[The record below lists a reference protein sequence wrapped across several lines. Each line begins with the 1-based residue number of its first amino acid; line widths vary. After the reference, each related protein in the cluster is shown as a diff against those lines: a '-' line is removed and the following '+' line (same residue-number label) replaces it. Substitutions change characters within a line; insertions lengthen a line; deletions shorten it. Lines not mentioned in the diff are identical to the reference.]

1 MSYNHPGRGNAK
13 DERNPAITAAW
24 IGAVAVV
31 VAALI
36 AGLFTL
42 ILRSS
47 TPSTSSGQGNAGR
60 PAVSISTPDSP
71 PSLNSGKTWLDQLTP
86 TSGVVNPSDAAP
98 DSTTQVPL
106 SPLPHELLIAPAVN
120 SNDVTFALAGKYKT
134 LHLEVATTGGSATSA
149 GTFLNIFLDDGN
161 SVAAETFSPGETPP
175 QEWVI
180 DVPGVKDLKLNFN
193 NVNINGT
200 QGTALLVS
208 GWLS

>member
-1 MSYNHPGRGNAK
+1 MSHNHPGSGNAK

-24 IGAVAVV
+24 IGAAAVV

-36 AGLFTL
+36 TGLFTL
-42 ILRSS
+42 VLRSS

-60 PAVSISTPDSP
+60 PTVSISTPDSP
-71 PSLNSGKTWLDQLTP
+71 SSLNTGKTWLDQLTP

-98 DSTTQVPL
+98 DSITQGPL
-106 SPLPHELLIAPAVN
+106 SPLPHELLIAPAAN

-134 LHLEVATTGGSATSA
+134 LHLEVAITGGSAASA
-149 GTFLNIFLDDGN
+149 GTFLNIFLDGN
-161 SVAAETFSPGETPP
+161 SVEAETFSPGETLP
-175 QEWVI
+175 QEWVM

-193 NVNINGT
+193 NANGT

>member
-1 MSYNHPGRGNAK
+1 MSHNHPRSRNTR

-24 IGAVAVV
+24 IGAAAIV

-42 ILRSS
+42 VFRSS
-47 TPSTSSGQGNAGR
+47 TPSATSGQGNAGR
-60 PAVSISTPDSP
+60 PAVSISTSGSP
-71 PSLNSGKTWLDQLTP
+71 PSLNTGKTWLDQLTP

-106 SPLPHELLIAPAVN
+106 SPLPHELLILPAVN
-120 SNDVTFALAGKYKT
+120 SNDVTFALAGKYKI

-161 SVAAETFSPGETPP
+161 SVEAETFYPGETPP
-175 QEWVI
+175 T
-180 DVPGVKDLKLNFN
+180 GM
-193 NVNINGT
+193 GHRRT
-200 QGTALLVS
+200 GSQGFVFAFQQR
-208 GWLS
+208 